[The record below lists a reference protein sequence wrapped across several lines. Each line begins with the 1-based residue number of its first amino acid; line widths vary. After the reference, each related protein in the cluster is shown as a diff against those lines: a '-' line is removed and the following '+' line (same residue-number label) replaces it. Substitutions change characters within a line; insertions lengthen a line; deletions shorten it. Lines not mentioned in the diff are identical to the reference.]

1 MSIGGLIFVIVLAL
15 VSTAITIFIIGKQNS
30 KRKMKEQKQ
39 AEEEEKTEKEIL
51 LEKLEEAKKR
61 NAELRNKKGEQ

>member
-39 AEEEEKTEKEIL
+39 AEEKTEKEIL

>member
-15 VSTAITIFIIGKQNS
+15 VSTAITVFIIGKQNS

-39 AEEEEKTEKEIL
+39 AEEEKTEKEIL

>member
-39 AEEEEKTEKEIL
+39 AEEEKTEKEIL
-51 LEKLEEAKKR
+51 LEKLKEAKKR

>member
-15 VSTAITIFIIGKQNS
+15 VSTAITICIIGKQNS

-39 AEEEEKTEKEIL
+39 AEEEKTEKEIL

-61 NAELRNKKGEQ
+61 NAELRNKKGDQ

>member
-15 VSTAITIFIIGKQNS
+15 VSTVITVFIIGKQNS

-39 AEEEEKTEKEIL
+39 AEEEKTEKEIL

>member
-39 AEEEEKTEKEIL
+39 AEEEKTEKEIL

>member
-15 VSTAITIFIIGKQNS
+15 VSTVITIFIIGKQNS

-39 AEEEEKTEKEIL
+39 AEEEKTEKEIL

>member
-39 AEEEEKTEKEIL
+39 EEEEKTEKEIL